1 MENFNGQ
8 MDLALKVNSIRII
21 FMDMEH
27 IIGLTKDSMLENGE
41 IIKCMVKEFLHGVM
55 EESIQIIKRYDGE
68 YIDDKK

>member
-8 MDLALKVNSIRII
+8 MDLALKANSIRII

-41 IIKCMVKEFLHGVM
+41 IIKCMEKEFLHGVM